1 VWWHNRIQ
9 GFIFL
14 SWEPVRHFHQV
25 IEFAK
30 VYIEEIS
37 SMMFR
42 GDAVLDLAVTLI
54 WLISLDDAVPDIQ
67 QVAEVGVKG
76 KSNEIPYR

>member
-1 VWWHNRIQ
+1 
-9 GFIFL
+9 
-14 SWEPVRHFHQV
+14 
-25 IEFAK
+25 
-30 VYIEEIS
+30 
-37 SMMFR
+37 MMFR

-76 KSNEIPYR
+76 KSNEIHYR